1 MKTRELIPV
10 LLCGGSGTRLWPLSR
25 THYPKQFIPL
35 VGETSLLAQT
45 LERVS
50 GVSSGAAP
58 LVVCNE
64 NHRFMT
70 AAVLEQCQQTASAIL
85 LEPEGRNTA
94 PAIAVAALEALAIGD
109 DPVLLVL
116 AADHVITDVA
126 AFERSVL
133 LAESAAMLGQ
143 LVTFGIT
150 PSRPETGYGYIRAGE
165 VVGDG
170 IFEVASFVEKPSLE
184 TATDYVE
191 SGEYYWNSGMFLF
204 RARRYLDELEAVRP
218 KMLVAARAAH
228 AKAVRDGVFVHLDA
242 EAFGN
247 CPNESV
253 DYAVM
258 EEAKQTAMVTLHAG
272 WSDIGSWSALH
283 EATALDEQGN
293 AVRGDVMLMD
303 TENSYVYADQGL
315 VTTVGIKGL
324 VVVSTPDAVLVASR
338 DRVQDVRKL
347 VQRLS
352 DEERTEQAHHT
363 KVYRPW
369 GHYEGIDQGDGY
381 QVKRLVV
388 DAGKRISLQRH
399 QHRSEHWVV
408 VRGSARVTLETTT
421 FDLATNE
428 STYIAAGAIHRLE
441 NAGFQPLEVIEV
453 QTGTYLGEDD
463 IERFEDDFNRH

>member
-133 LAESAAMLGQ
+133 LAESAAMRDQ

-165 VVGDG
+165 VVEDG

-204 RARRYLDELEAVRP
+204 RARRYLDELEAVRSN
-218 KMLVAARAAH
+218 MLVAARAAH
-228 AKAVRDGVFVHLDA
+228 AKAVRDGVFVHLDG

-258 EEAKQTAMVTLHAG
+258 EEAKQTAMVTLNAG

-324 VVVSTPDAVLVASR
+324 VVVSTPDALLVASR

-369 GHYEGIDQGDGY
+369 GHYEAIDQGDGY

-453 QTGTYLGEDD
+453 HTGTYLGEDD

>member
-133 LAESAAMLGQ
+133 LAESAAMRDQ

-191 SGEYYWNSGMFLF
+191 CGEYYWNSGMFLF

-258 EEAKQTAMVTLHAG
+258 EEAKQTAMVTLNAG

-324 VVVSTPDAVLVASR
+324 VVVSTPDALLVASR

-369 GHYEGIDQGDGY
+369 GHYEAIDQGDGY

>member
-50 GVSSGAAP
+50 GVSRGAAP

-133 LAESAAMLGQ
+133 LAESAAMRDQ

-165 VVGDG
+165 MVGDG

-204 RARRYLDELEAVRP
+204 RAQRYLDELEAVRP
-218 KMLVAARAAH
+218 KMMVAARAAH
-228 AKAVRDGVFVHLDA
+228 AKAVRDGVFVHLDG

-258 EEAKQTAMVTLHAG
+258 EEAKQTAMVTLNAG

-324 VVVSTPDAVLVASR
+324 VVVSTPDALLVASR

-369 GHYEGIDQGDGY
+369 GHYEAIDQGDGY

-408 VRGSARVTLETTT
+408 VRGSARVTRETTT

-428 STYIAAGAIHRLE
+428 STYIAAGVIHRLE
-441 NAGFQPLEVIEV
+441 NTGFQPLEVIDV

>member
-50 GVSSGAAP
+50 GVSRGAAP

-70 AAVLEQCQQTASAIL
+70 AAVLEQCQQMASAIL

-109 DPVLLVL
+109 DPLLLVL

-150 PSRPETGYGYIRAGE
+150 PSHPETGYGYIRAGE

-242 EAFGN
+242 DAFGN

-283 EATALDEQGN
+283 EATTLDEQGN

-303 TENSYVYADQGL
+303 TENSYVYADHGL

-324 VVVSTPDAVLVASR
+324 VVVSTPDAMLVASR
-338 DRVQDVRKL
+338 DRVQDVREL

-441 NAGFQPLEVIEV
+441 NPGFQPLEVIEV

-463 IERFEDDFNRH
+463 IERFEDDFNRY

>member
-1 MKTRELIPV
+1 
-10 LLCGGSGTRLWPLSR
+10 LSR

-133 LAESAAMLGQ
+133 LAESAAMRDQ

-165 VVGDG
+165 MVGDG

-218 KMLVAARAAH
+218 NMLVAARAAH
-228 AKAVRDGVFVHLDA
+228 AKAVRDGVFVHLDG

-324 VVVSTPDAVLVASR
+324 VVVSTPDALLVASR

-369 GHYEGIDQGDGY
+369 GHYEAIDQGDGY

>member
-133 LAESAAMLGQ
+133 LAESAAMRDQ
-143 LVTFGIT
+143 LVTFGIA

-165 VVGDG
+165 VVEDG

-204 RARRYLDELEAVRP
+204 RARRYLNELEAVRP

-228 AKAVRDGVFVHLDA
+228 AKAVRDGVFVHLDG

-324 VVVSTPDAVLVASR
+324 VVVSTPDALLVASR

-369 GHYEGIDQGDGY
+369 GHYEAIDQGDGY

-421 FDLATNE
+421 FDLAPNE

>member
-133 LAESAAMLGQ
+133 LAESAAMRDQ

-165 VVGDG
+165 MVGDG

-228 AKAVRDGVFVHLDA
+228 AKAVRDGVFVHLDG

-258 EEAKQTAMVTLHAG
+258 EEAKQTAMVTLNAG

-324 VVVSTPDAVLVASR
+324 VVVSTPDALLVASR

-369 GHYEGIDQGDGY
+369 GHYEAIDQGDGY

-453 QTGTYLGEDD
+453 QTGAYLGEDD

>member
-133 LAESAAMLGQ
+133 LAESAAMRDQ

-204 RARRYLDELEAVRP
+204 RARRYLNELEAVRP

-324 VVVSTPDAVLVASR
+324 VVVSTPDALLVASR

-369 GHYEGIDQGDGY
+369 GHYEAIDQGDGY

-453 QTGTYLGEDD
+453 QTGAYLGEDD

>member
-50 GVSSGAAP
+50 GVSRGAAP

-116 AADHVITDVA
+116 AADHVITDGA

-133 LAESAAMLGQ
+133 LAESAAMRDQ

-165 VVGDG
+165 MVGDG

-204 RARRYLDELEAVRP
+204 RAQRYLDELEAVRP
-218 KMLVAARAAH
+218 KMMVAARAAH
-228 AKAVRDGVFVHLDA
+228 AKAVRDGVFVHLDG

-324 VVVSTPDAVLVASR
+324 VVVSTPDALLVASR

-369 GHYEGIDQGDGY
+369 GHYEAIDQGDGY

-428 STYIAAGAIHRLE
+428 STYIAAGVIHRLE

-453 QTGTYLGEDD
+453 QTGAYLGEDD

>member
-133 LAESAAMLGQ
+133 LAESAAMRDQ

-165 VVGDG
+165 MVGDG

-218 KMLVAARAAH
+218 NMLVAARAAH
-228 AKAVRDGVFVHLDA
+228 AKAVRDGVFVHLDG

-258 EEAKQTAMVTLHAG
+258 EEAKQTAMVTLNAG

-369 GHYEGIDQGDGY
+369 GHYEAIDQGDGY

-453 QTGTYLGEDD
+453 QTGAYLGEDD

>member
-133 LAESAAMLGQ
+133 LAESAAMRDQ

-165 VVGDG
+165 MVGDG

-191 SGEYYWNSGMFLF
+191 CGEYYWNSGMFLF
-204 RARRYLDELEAVRP
+204 RARRYLNELEAVRP

-228 AKAVRDGVFVHLDA
+228 AKAVRDGVFVHLDG

-258 EEAKQTAMVTLHAG
+258 EEAKQTAMVTLDAG

-283 EATALDEQGN
+283 EATSLDEQGN

-324 VVVSTPDAVLVASR
+324 VVVSTPDALLVASR

-369 GHYEGIDQGDGY
+369 GHYEAIDQGDGY

-428 STYIAAGAIHRLE
+428 STYLAAGAIHRLE
-441 NAGFQPLEVIEV
+441 HAGFQPLEVIEV
-453 QTGTYLGEDD
+453 QTGAYLGEDD

>member
-70 AAVLEQCQQTASAIL
+70 AAVLEQCQQTANAIL

-133 LAESAAMLGQ
+133 LAESAAMRDQ
-143 LVTFGIT
+143 LVTFGIA

-165 VVGDG
+165 MVGDG

-228 AKAVRDGVFVHLDA
+228 AKAVRDGVFVHLDG

>member
-133 LAESAAMLGQ
+133 LAESAAMRDQ
-143 LVTFGIT
+143 LVTFGIA

-218 KMLVAARAAH
+218 KMMVAARAAH
-228 AKAVRDGVFVHLDA
+228 AKAVRDGVFVHLDG

-324 VVVSTPDAVLVASR
+324 VVVSTPDALLVASR

-369 GHYEGIDQGDGY
+369 GHYEAIDQGDGY

-428 STYIAAGAIHRLE
+428 SIYIAAGAIHRLE

-453 QTGTYLGEDD
+453 QTGAYLGEDD

>member
-109 DPVLLVL
+109 DPLLLVL

-133 LAESAAMLGQ
+133 LAESAAMRDQ
-143 LVTFGIT
+143 LVTFGIA

-165 VVGDG
+165 VVEDG

-218 KMLVAARAAH
+218 NMLVAARAAH
-228 AKAVRDGVFVHLDA
+228 AKAVRDGVFVHLDG

-258 EEAKQTAMVTLHAG
+258 EEAKQTAMVTLNAG

-324 VVVSTPDAVLVASR
+324 VVVSTPDALLVASR

-369 GHYEGIDQGDGY
+369 GHYEAIDQGDGY

>member
-50 GVSSGAAP
+50 GVSRGAAP

-133 LAESAAMLGQ
+133 LAESAAMRDQ

-165 VVGDG
+165 MVGDG

-228 AKAVRDGVFVHLDA
+228 AKAVRDGVFVHLDG

-258 EEAKQTAMVTLHAG
+258 EEAKQTAMVTLNAG

-303 TENSYVYADQGL
+303 TENSYVYADHGL

-324 VVVSTPDAVLVASR
+324 VVVSTPDALLVASR

-369 GHYEGIDQGDGY
+369 GHYEAIDQGDGY

>member
-133 LAESAAMLGQ
+133 LAESAAMRDQ

-204 RARRYLDELEAVRP
+204 RAQRYLDELEAVRP
-218 KMLVAARAAH
+218 KMMVAARAAH
-228 AKAVRDGVFVHLDA
+228 AKAVRDGVFVHLDG

-258 EEAKQTAMVTLHAG
+258 EEAKQTAMVTLNAG

-324 VVVSTPDAVLVASR
+324 VVVSTPDALLVASR

-369 GHYEGIDQGDGY
+369 GHYEAIDQGDGY

-408 VRGSARVTLETTT
+408 VRGSARVTRETTT

>member
-109 DPVLLVL
+109 DPLLLVL

-165 VVGDG
+165 MVGDG

-204 RARRYLDELEAVRP
+204 RARRYLDELETVRP

-242 EAFGN
+242 DAFGN

-283 EATALDEQGN
+283 EATTLDEQGN

-303 TENSYVYADQGL
+303 TENSYVYADHGL

-324 VVVSTPDAVLVASR
+324 VVVSTPDAMLVASR
-338 DRVQDVRKL
+338 DRVQDVREL

-441 NAGFQPLEVIEV
+441 NPGFQPLEVIEV

>member
-70 AAVLEQCQQTASAIL
+70 AVVLEQCQQTASAIL

-133 LAESAAMLGQ
+133 LAESAAMRDQ

-165 VVGDG
+165 MVGDG

-228 AKAVRDGVFVHLDA
+228 AKAVRDGVFVHLDG

-324 VVVSTPDAVLVASR
+324 VVVSTPDALLVASR

-369 GHYEGIDQGDGY
+369 GHYEAIDQGDGY

-453 QTGTYLGEDD
+453 QTGAYLGEDD

>member
-258 EEAKQTAMVTLHAG
+258 EEAKQTVMVTLHAG

-324 VVVSTPDAVLVASR
+324 VVVSTPDALLVASR

>member
-133 LAESAAMLGQ
+133 LAESAAMRGQ

-170 IFEVASFVEKPSLE
+170 IFEVVSFVEKPSLE

-204 RARRYLDELEAVRP
+204 RARGYLDELEAVRP
-218 KMLVAARAAH
+218 KMLIAARAAH

-303 TENSYVYADQGL
+303 TEDSYVYADQGL

-324 VVVSTPDAVLVASR
+324 VVVATPDAVLVASR

-453 QTGTYLGEDD
+453 QTGAYLGEDD

>member
-133 LAESAAMLGQ
+133 LAESAAMRDQ

-165 VVGDG
+165 MVGDE

-228 AKAVRDGVFVHLDA
+228 AKAVRDGVFVHLDG

-258 EEAKQTAMVTLHAG
+258 EEAKQTAMVTLNAG

-338 DRVQDVRKL
+338 DRVQDVREL

-408 VRGSARVTLETTT
+408 VRGSARVTRETTT

-428 STYIAAGAIHRLE
+428 STYIAAGVIHRLE

-453 QTGTYLGEDD
+453 QTGAYLGEDD

>member
-50 GVSSGAAP
+50 GVSRGAAP

-70 AAVLEQCQQTASAIL
+70 AVVLEQCQQTASAIL

-133 LAESAAMLGQ
+133 LAESAAMRDP

-165 VVGDG
+165 MVGDG

-204 RARRYLDELEAVRP
+204 RARRYLNELEAVRP

-228 AKAVRDGVFVHLDA
+228 AKAVRDGVFVHLDG

-324 VVVSTPDAVLVASR
+324 VVVSTPDALLVASR

-369 GHYEGIDQGDGY
+369 GHYEAIDQGDGY

-453 QTGTYLGEDD
+453 QTGAYLGEDD

>member
-204 RARRYLDELEAVRP
+204 RARRYLNELEAVRP

-228 AKAVRDGVFVHLDA
+228 AKAVRDGVFVHLDG

-324 VVVSTPDAVLVASR
+324 VVVSTPDALLVASR

-369 GHYEGIDQGDGY
+369 GHYEAIDQGDGY

>member
-133 LAESAAMLGQ
+133 LAESAAMRDQ

-165 VVGDG
+165 MVGDG

-218 KMLVAARAAH
+218 KMMVAARAAH
-228 AKAVRDGVFVHLDA
+228 AKAVRDGVFVHLDG

-258 EEAKQTAMVTLHAG
+258 EEAKQTAMVTLNAG

-324 VVVSTPDAVLVASR
+324 VVVSTPDALLVASR

-369 GHYEGIDQGDGY
+369 GHYEAIDQGDGY

-408 VRGSARVTLETTT
+408 VRGSARVTLETAT
-421 FDLATNE
+421 FDLAPNE

-453 QTGTYLGEDD
+453 QTGAYLGEDD

>member
-25 THYPKQFIPL
+25 THYPKQFLPL

-45 LERVS
+45 FERVS
-50 GVSSGAAP
+50 SVSSGIAP

-116 AADHVITDVA
+116 AADHVMTDVA

-133 LAESAAMLGQ
+133 LAESAAVLGQ
-143 LVTFGIT
+143 LVTFGIV

-165 VVGDG
+165 VTGDG
-170 IFEVASFVEKPSLE
+170 IFEVARFVEKPSLE

-191 SGEYYWNSGMFLF
+191 SGEYYWNSGMFVF
-204 RARRYLDELEAVRP
+204 RARRYLDELEVVRP

-228 AKAVRDGVFVHLDA
+228 AKAIREDIFVHLDA
-242 EAFGN
+242 EAFGS

-258 EEAKQTAMVTLHAG
+258 EGAKQTAMVTLDAG
-272 WSDIGSWSALH
+272 WSDVGSWSSLW
-283 EATALDEQGN
+283 EAFTRDEDQN
-293 AVRGDVMLMD
+293 VLIGDVLV
-303 TENSYVYADQGL
+303 ENVHNAYIHSENRL
-315 VTTVGIKGL
+315 VTVLGL
-324 VVVSTPDAVLVASR
+324 DDVIVVETHDAVMVAHKDQAQKVKTIVEELTR
-338 DRVQDVRKL
+338 QNRKE
-347 VQRLS
+347 VETHR
-352 DEERTEQAHHT
+352 
-363 KVYRPW
+363 KCYRPW
-369 GHYEGIDQGDGY
+369 GNYDSVDMGDRF
-381 QVKRLVV
+381 QVKRILVNPG
-388 DAGKRISLQRH
+388 ASLSLQMH
-399 QHRSEHWVV
+399 YHRAEHWVV
-408 VRGSARVTLETTT
+408 VSGTAEVTRDDEVMLLGE
-421 FDLATNE
+421 NE
-428 STYIAAGAIHRLE
+428 STFIPLGSVHRLR
-441 NAGFQPLEVIEV
+441 NPGRVPLEIIEV
-453 QTGTYLGEDD
+453 QSGAYLEEDD
-463 IERFEDDFNRH
+463 IIRLQDTYNRK

>member
-133 LAESAAMLGQ
+133 LAESAAMRDQ

-165 VVGDG
+165 MVGDG

-228 AKAVRDGVFVHLDA
+228 AKAVRDGVFVHLDG

-324 VVVSTPDAVLVASR
+324 VVVSTPDALLVASR

-369 GHYEGIDQGDGY
+369 GHYEAIDQGDGY

-453 QTGTYLGEDD
+453 QTGAYLGEDD

>member
-133 LAESAAMLGQ
+133 LAESAAMRDQ

-165 VVGDG
+165 MVGDG

-218 KMLVAARAAH
+218 KMIVAAQAAH
-228 AKAVRDGVFVHLDA
+228 AKAVRDGVFVHLDG

-283 EATALDEQGN
+283 EAPALDEQGN

-324 VVVSTPDAVLVASR
+324 VVVSTPDALLVASR

-369 GHYEGIDQGDGY
+369 GHYEAIDQGDGY

>member
-109 DPVLLVL
+109 DPLLLVL

-150 PSRPETGYGYIRAGE
+150 PSHPETGYGYIRAGE

-242 EAFGN
+242 DAFGN

-324 VVVSTPDAVLVASR
+324 VVVSTPDALLVASR

-441 NAGFQPLEVIEV
+441 NPGFQPLEVIEV

-463 IERFEDDFNRH
+463 IERFEDDFNRY

>member
-1 MKTRELIPV
+1 
-10 LLCGGSGTRLWPLSR
+10 
-25 THYPKQFIPL
+25 
-35 VGETSLLAQT
+35 
-45 LERVS
+45 
-50 GVSSGAAP
+50 
-58 LVVCNE
+58 
-64 NHRFMT
+64 
-70 AAVLEQCQQTASAIL
+70 
-85 LEPEGRNTA
+85 
-94 PAIAVAALEALAIGD
+94 
-109 DPVLLVL
+109 
-116 AADHVITDVA
+116 
-126 AFERSVL
+126 
-133 LAESAAMLGQ
+133 
-143 LVTFGIT
+143 
-150 PSRPETGYGYIRAGE
+150 
-165 VVGDG
+165 
-170 IFEVASFVEKPSLE
+170 
-184 TATDYVE
+184 
-191 SGEYYWNSGMFLF
+191 
-204 RARRYLDELEAVRP
+204 
-218 KMLVAARAAH
+218 MLVAARAAH
-228 AKAVRDGVFVHLDA
+228 AKAVRDGVFVHLDG

-352 DEERTEQAHHT
+352 DEERTEQAHHA

-408 VRGSARVTLETTT
+408 VRGSARVTLETAT
-421 FDLATNE
+421 FDLAPNE

>member
-133 LAESAAMLGQ
+133 LAESAAMRDQ
-143 LVTFGIT
+143 LVTFGIA

-165 VVGDG
+165 VVEDG

-204 RARRYLDELEAVRP
+204 RARRYLNELEAVRP

-228 AKAVRDGVFVHLDA
+228 AKAVRDGVFVHLDG

-324 VVVSTPDAVLVASR
+324 VVVSTPDALLVASR

-352 DEERTEQAHHT
+352 DEERTEQAHHA

>member
-133 LAESAAMLGQ
+133 LAESAAMRDQ

-165 VVGDG
+165 MVGDG

-218 KMLVAARAAH
+218 KMMVAARAAH
-228 AKAVRDGVFVHLDA
+228 AKAVRDGVFVHLDG

-258 EEAKQTAMVTLHAG
+258 EEAKQTVMVTLHAG

-324 VVVSTPDAVLVASR
+324 VVVSTPDALLVASR

-369 GHYEGIDQGDGY
+369 GHYEAIDQGDGY

-453 QTGTYLGEDD
+453 QTGAYLGEDD

>member
-133 LAESAAMLGQ
+133 LAESAAMRDQ

-165 VVGDG
+165 MVGDG

-204 RARRYLDELEAVRP
+204 RARRYLDELEAVRSN
-218 KMLVAARAAH
+218 MLVAARAAH
-228 AKAVRDGVFVHLDA
+228 AKAVRDGVFVHLDG

-324 VVVSTPDAVLVASR
+324 VVVSTPDALLVASR

-369 GHYEGIDQGDGY
+369 GHYEAIDQGDGY

>member
-133 LAESAAMLGQ
+133 LAESAAMRDQ

-165 VVGDG
+165 MVGDG

-204 RARRYLDELEAVRP
+204 QARRYLDELEAVRP

-242 EAFGN
+242 DAFGN

-258 EEAKQTAMVTLHAG
+258 EEAKQTAMVTLNAG

-324 VVVSTPDAVLVASR
+324 VVVSTPDAMLVASR
-338 DRVQDVRKL
+338 DRVQDVREL

-369 GHYEGIDQGDGY
+369 GHYEAIDQGDGY

-441 NAGFQPLEVIEV
+441 NPGFQPLEVIEV

>member
-50 GVSSGAAP
+50 GVSRGAAP

-133 LAESAAMLGQ
+133 LAESAAMRDQ

-165 VVGDG
+165 MVGDG

-204 RARRYLDELEAVRP
+204 RAQRYLDELEAVRP
-218 KMLVAARAAH
+218 KMMVAARAAH
-228 AKAVRDGVFVHLDA
+228 AKAVRDGVFVHLDG

-258 EEAKQTAMVTLHAG
+258 EEAKQTAMVTLNAG

-324 VVVSTPDAVLVASR
+324 VVVSTPDALLVASR

-369 GHYEGIDQGDGY
+369 GHYEAIDQGDGY

-453 QTGTYLGEDD
+453 QTGAYLGEDD

>member
-133 LAESAAMLGQ
+133 LAESAAMRDQ

-165 VVGDG
+165 MVGDG

-218 KMLVAARAAH
+218 KMMVAAQAAH
-228 AKAVRDGVFVHLDA
+228 AKAVRDGVFVHLDG

-258 EEAKQTAMVTLHAG
+258 EEAKQTVMVTLHAG

-324 VVVSTPDAVLVASR
+324 VVVSTPDALLVASR

-369 GHYEGIDQGDGY
+369 GHYEAIDQGDGY

-453 QTGTYLGEDD
+453 QTGAYLGEDD
-463 IERFEDDFNRH
+463 FERFEDDFNRH

>member
-133 LAESAAMLGQ
+133 LAESAAMRDQ
-143 LVTFGIT
+143 LVTFGIA

-165 VVGDG
+165 VVEDG

-218 KMLVAARAAH
+218 KMMVAARAAH
-228 AKAVRDGVFVHLDA
+228 AKAVRDGVFVHLDG

-258 EEAKQTAMVTLHAG
+258 EEAKQTAMVTLNAG

-324 VVVSTPDAVLVASR
+324 VVVSTPDALLVASR

-369 GHYEGIDQGDGY
+369 GHYEAIDQGDGY

>member
-133 LAESAAMLGQ
+133 LAESAAMRDQ

-165 VVGDG
+165 MVGDG

-218 KMLVAARAAH
+218 KMMVAARAAH
-228 AKAVRDGVFVHLDA
+228 AKAVRDGVFVHLDG

-258 EEAKQTAMVTLHAG
+258 EEAKQTAMVTLNAG

-324 VVVSTPDAVLVASR
+324 VVVSTPDALLVASR

-369 GHYEGIDQGDGY
+369 GHYEAIDQGDGY